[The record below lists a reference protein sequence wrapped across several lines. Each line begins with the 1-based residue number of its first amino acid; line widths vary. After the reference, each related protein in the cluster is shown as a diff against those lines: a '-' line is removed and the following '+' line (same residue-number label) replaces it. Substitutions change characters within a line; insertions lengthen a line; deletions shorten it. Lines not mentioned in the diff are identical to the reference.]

1 MYSARDVS
9 PGISEGKSLQ
19 RLMRVKNGVAFAVIQ
34 VKYTRRGPLCL
45 PLQSGLFI
53 CVISS
58 FPSVHNGPNQG
69 VIRY

>member
-45 PLQSGLFI
+45 PLQSDKIINLYT
-53 CVISS
+53 SL
-58 FPSVHNGPNQG
+58 VHFHQCFS
-69 VIRY
+69 